1 MIRKLWTQW
10 DQFWFAPQ
18 NLLPLAFMRVM
29 LCGTLLYMNFTR
41 FYNLEFYTDASWIP
55 RARALEVMPE
65 LGRPLFMWGFWP
77 DSWNFGMNFVL
88 VTLLALLT
96 LGVGG
101 RWLMGLA
108 WMINAGF
115 LQRNYAVNFGADVIG
130 ALFLFYMSFTQSCER
145 LSVVNLIR
153 KKSHFH
159 QSDMVS
165 SLMVRM
171 MQVQIS
177 VIYAYT
183 GWEKLKGGSWWD
195 GTALWSVLANP
206 QMTTMDFSF
215 LRYFPWVIPVI
226 GYVTI
231 LFEIYFP
238 AMVVWRKTRYLCL
251 LMGVAFHAGIGVF
264 MGLMPFATVMVST
277 YFLFIEP
284 EKLSALLARVNDR
297 LRARRSGVSAVS

>member
-1 MIRKLWTQW
+1 MIKKLWAHW

-18 NLLPLAFMRVM
+18 NLLGLAYMRVM
-29 LCGTLLYMNFTR
+29 LCATLLYMNVTR

-55 RARALEVMPE
+55 RTRALEVMPE
-65 LGRPLFMWGFWP
+65 LGRPLFLWTFWP
-77 DSWNFGMNFVL
+77 DSMNFVMNL
-88 VTLLALLT
+88 VLVVLLALLT
-96 LGVGG
+96 VGIGG
-101 RWLMGLA
+101 RWLMGIA
-108 WMINAGF
+108 WIINAGF

-145 LSVVNLIR
+145 LSVVNLVR
-153 KKSHFH
+153 KKSSFKV
-159 QSDMVS
+159 SDTVS
-165 SLMVRM
+165 SMMIRM

-215 LRYFPWVIPVI
+215 LRHFPWVIPLI

-238 AMVVWRKTRYLCL
+238 AMVAWPRTRYLCL
-251 LMGVAFHAGIGVF
+251 LLGLSFHAGIGIF
-264 MGLMPFATVMVST
+264 MGLIPFATVMVST
-277 YFLFIEP
+277 YFLFLDP
-284 EKLSALLARVNDR
+284 ALLEKVLGKTRSVVRV
-297 LRARRSGVSAVS
+297 